1 MRVGAE
7 TNPAKVAGYIRALF
21 EEKGDDFTVILQAVG
36 PSACAQALKAVARVQ
51 TRLAEDPAADRC
63 LVFQTQ
69 SRIQPRE
76 QQQGQAQQRE
86 GQAGQ
91 EDGSTFRTN
100 KLILRLSSRSS
111 WPDVAFN
118 PATPEDTRKAA
129 ESQGRSKSS
138 SQSSDSS
145 TDAAAA
151 NCIPMG
157 VRTSSAEEWQRL
169 QKHTLI
175 AAKRQQPA
183 QFAVSGGKDQLG
195 SRVMLLLQAVAVAR
209 KQALASE
216 DPYDLQCTIAS
227 SSYTVERRK
236 YETTGGTAADA
247 DADAE
252 TGAAAGADAGAPSIR
267 NRYVVTV
274 QRCEPSKKAL
284 AAAKGR
290 AEAAARSKGGR
301 GAGRSSGPKQTRPG
315 FVEVREEEWNQLK
328 EQLQV
333 VPHLTEQLQIMT
345 RQHEQLLTLLAAQQ
359 GQQQQE

>member
-1 MRVGAE
+1 MA
-7 TNPAKVAGYIRALF
+7 
-21 EEKGDDFTVILQAVG
+21 
-36 PSACAQALKAVARVQ
+36 
-51 TRLAEDPAADRC
+51 
-63 LVFQTQ
+63 
-69 SRIQPRE
+69 
-76 QQQGQAQQRE
+76 
-86 GQAGQ
+86 
-91 EDGSTFRTN
+91 
-100 KLILRLSSRSS
+100 
-111 WPDVAFN
+111 
-118 PATPEDTRKAA
+118 
-129 ESQGRSKSS
+129 
-138 SQSSDSS
+138 
-145 TDAAAA
+145 
-151 NCIPMG
+151 
-157 VRTSSAEEWQRL
+157 VRTSSSEEWQRL

-175 AAKRQQPA
+175 AAKRQLPA

-227 SSYTVERRK
+227 SSYTVKRREDK
-236 YETTGGTAADA
+236 QTGSTAADA

-252 TGAAAGADAGAPSIR
+252 AGAAAGADAGTPSIR

-290 AEAAARSKGGR
+290 AEAAARSRGGR
-301 GAGRSSGPKQTRPG
+301 SLGPKQTRPG

-359 GQQQQE
+359 GQQQE